1 MFVIHLRLCV
11 CVCVCVRVCPCVSS
25 GGLPHMPYIANPG
38 LHDAHHLGRHGD
50 LESQDIGLGQ
60 QL

>member
-1 MFVIHLRLCV
+1 MYVYVHACV
-11 CVCVCVRVCPCVSS
+11 CACSS
-25 GGLPHMPYIANPG
+25 VYSGSLPHMPYIANSG
-38 LHDAHHLGRHGD
+38 LYDAHHLGRHGG